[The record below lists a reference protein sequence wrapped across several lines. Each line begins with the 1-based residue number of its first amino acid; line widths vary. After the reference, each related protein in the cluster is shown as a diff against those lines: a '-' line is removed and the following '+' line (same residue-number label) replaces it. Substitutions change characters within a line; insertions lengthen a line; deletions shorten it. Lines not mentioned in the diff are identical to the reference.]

1 MKKSELTSFIKEEI
15 KSTLSKTTTIESDVK
30 KYVEMLDEL
39 KEKFPSGKVKAK
51 ASALIGDLLDYIN
64 MNEDTQ
70 QDIKDTEELTK
81 AVADLAKAKEE
92 AGLAEQ
98 EEDDDENKMH
108 KDALK
113 GAKAARGKSKKLD
126 TAITALSSIKKEMV
140 SIVNQW
146 KKSEGE
152 EKEKL
157 QSDLKKKTTIK
168 KELEALIKK
177 LEKDVV

>member
-1 MKKSELTSFIKEEI
+1 MKKSELKSFIKEEI
-15 KSTLSKTTTIESDVK
+15 KSILE
-30 KYVEMLDEL
+30 
-39 KEKFPSGKVKAK
+39 G
-51 ASALIGDLLDYIN
+51 
-64 MNEDTQ
+64 EDTQ
-70 QDIKDTEELTK
+70 KAVEDTKELT
-81 AVADLAKAKEE
+81 AAIQDLKKAKEE

-98 EEDDDENKMH
+98 DEDDDENKMH

-113 GAKAARGKSKKLD
+113 GAKAAKGKSKKLD
-126 TAITALSSIKKEMV
+126 TAIKALSDIKKEMV

-157 QSDLKKKTTIK
+157 QSDLKKKTGIK

>member
-1 MKKSELTSFIKEEI
+1 MKKSELKSFIKEEI
-15 KSTLSKTTTIESDVK
+15 KSILE
-30 KYVEMLDEL
+30 
-39 KEKFPSGKVKAK
+39 G
-51 ASALIGDLLDYIN
+51 
-64 MNEDTQ
+64 EDTQ
-70 QDIKDTEELTK
+70 KAVEDTKELT
-81 AVADLAKAKEE
+81 AAIQDLKKAKEE

-98 EEDDDENKMH
+98 DEDDDEDKMH

-113 GAKAARGKSKKLD
+113 GAKAAKGKSKKLD
-126 TAITALSSIKKEMV
+126 MAIKALSDIKKEMV

-157 QSDLKKKTTIK
+157 QSDLKKKTGIK

>member
-1 MKKSELTSFIKEEI
+1 MKKSELKSFIKEEI
-15 KSTLSKTTTIESDVK
+15 KSILE
-30 KYVEMLDEL
+30 
-39 KEKFPSGKVKAK
+39 G
-51 ASALIGDLLDYIN
+51 
-64 MNEDTQ
+64 EDTQ
-70 QDIKDTEELTK
+70 KAVEDTKELTA
-81 AVADLAKAKEE
+81 AVQDLKKAKEE

-113 GAKAARGKSKKLD
+113 GAKAAKGKGKKLD
-126 TAITALSSIKKEMV
+126 TAINALKDIKKEMV

>member
-1 MKKSELTSFIKEEI
+1 MKKSELKSFIKEEI
-15 KSTLSKTTTIESDVK
+15 KSILE
-30 KYVEMLDEL
+30 
-39 KEKFPSGKVKAK
+39 G
-51 ASALIGDLLDYIN
+51 
-64 MNEDTQ
+64 EDTQ
-70 QDIKDTEELTK
+70 KAVEDTKELTA
-81 AVADLAKAKEE
+81 AVQDLKKAKEE

-98 EEDDDENKMH
+98 DEDDDENKMH